1 MKQESLIQE
10 EKEENKGD
18 LIKPCIW
25 ILNSVVTITHTVYV
39 SCILFK
45 KENLSSSD
53 NILDICTLTAD
64 THIINL
70 I

>member
-1 MKQESLIQE
+1 MKQE

-25 ILNSVVTITHTVYV
+25 ILNSVITIIHTVL
-39 SCILFK
+39 CFMHLFK
-45 KENLSSSD
+45 IENLSSSD